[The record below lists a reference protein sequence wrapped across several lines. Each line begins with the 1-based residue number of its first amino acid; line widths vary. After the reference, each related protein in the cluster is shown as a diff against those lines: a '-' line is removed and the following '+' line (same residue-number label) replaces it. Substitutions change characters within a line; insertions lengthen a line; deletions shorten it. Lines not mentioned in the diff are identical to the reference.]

1 MVRAGEIK
9 FRDISSEYIRGSGIY
24 AWCIDLPIENLNKPN
39 RVNHVKKLITFFSRK
54 IELKGSA
61 YFESYTGNIEKLM
74 SIDIERI
81 DLNDNNTYE
90 FLRLAVKNLCP
101 PIYIGK
107 TENDLILR
115 LRSHANLI
123 NNLSDVNFDFEV
135 NLDFSSQFM
144 KRIRENE
151 IDKSWLYV
159 RYIVF
164 ENSTGMNAN
173 IELQIEF
180 LMNRLINPV
189 LGRN

>member
-1 MVRAGEIK
+1 MVRSGEIK
-9 FRDISSEYIRGSGIY
+9 FKDISSHYISGSGIY
-24 AWCIDLPIENLNKPN
+24 AWCIELPIENLNKAN
-39 RVNHVKKLITFFSRK
+39 RVNHVKKLIKFFNRK
-54 IELKGSA
+54 IELKGTA

-74 SIDIERI
+74 SIDIDRI
-81 DLNDNNTYE
+81 DLINDDTYE
-90 FLRLAVKNLCP
+90 FLRLAVNKLCP

-115 LRSHANLI
+115 LRSHANLL
-123 NNLSDVNFDFEV
+123 NNLSDVNFDFEA
-135 NLDFSSQFM
+135 NIDFSSQFM
-144 KRIRENE
+144 KRIREKE

-159 RYIVF
+159 RYVVF
-164 ENSTGMNAN
+164 ENATGMCAN